1 MGPKLAYS
9 YCLAKAAR
17 SIVLGHEVTAMRKI
31 LCALALLAFAT
42 PLLAQDP
49 LVGTWTLDSTKSKY
63 TTGTPAKNVTVVI
76 EEQGANLLATATG
89 TNSDGS
95 PISVK
100 YTIPLAGGKGSV
112 QKGDFDSIH
121 SKRVSGHV
129 RENSF
134 MKDGK
139 ELRSRRM
146 VVSEDGKT
154 MKSTVKGTNPAGQPV
169 AGVDF
174 FDKQ

>member
-1 MGPKLAYS
+1 
-9 YCLAKAAR
+9 
-17 SIVLGHEVTAMRKI
+17 MRKI

-42 PLLAQDP
+42 PLLAKDP
-49 LVGTWTLDSTKSKY
+49 FAGTWTLNSAKTKY
-63 TTGTPAKNVTVVI
+63 TTGTPPKTVTLVI
-76 EEQGANLLATATG
+76 EEQGANLLVSATG

-100 YTIPLAGGKGSV
+100 YTVPTAGGRGSV
-112 QKGDFDSIH
+112 QQGDFDSSRAKQI
-121 SKRVSGHV
+121 SPHV
-129 RENSF
+129 RENSY

-139 ELRSRRM
+139 ELRTRRL

-154 MKSTVKGTNPAGQPV
+154 MKSTLKGTNPGGQPV